1 VQQRSG
7 ADKLAVVLIDVDPGF
22 FSKPEEYLPR
32 TRRVLARHKLDWPN
46 AIAPKGFKDTM
57 DAFNLSAYGNVVV
70 DAKGIVR
77 GVSLHGDDL
86 ERLLQEIVEGKKV
99 DKPER

>member
-1 VQQRSG
+1 VQQRYG

-32 TRRVLARHKLDWPN
+32 AKKVLARHKLDWPN
-46 AIAPKGFKDTM
+46 AIAPNGFTDTAH
-57 DAFNLSAYGNVVV
+57 AFNLSAYGNVIV

-77 GVSLHGDDL
+77 GVNLHEKDL
-86 ERLLQEIVEGKKV
+86 ERLLEEVVEGKKGE
-99 DKPER
+99 KPGR